1 MNEQQPEFSRI
12 VRLNEVGDGR
22 RERHIVADDGER
34 VALAR
39 RFGLITL
46 DRLEATLTVAP
57 DPLGWRVAGRFS
69 ASLEQP
75 CVATGDPVAA
85 SLDQPFALIFV
96 REGEASGEIS
106 DEEIELSDEDCDVI
120 PLEGEKIDIGEAV
133 AQSLSLALDPY
144 PRVADADARLKALGV
159 MSEEDAGPFAALA
172 ALRKSA
178 D

>member
-1 MNEQQPEFSRI
+1 
-12 VRLNEVGDGR
+12 
-22 RERHIVADDGER
+22 
-34 VALAR
+34 
-39 RFGLITL
+39 
-46 DRLEATLTVAP
+46 
-57 DPLGWRVAGRFS
+57 
-69 ASLEQP
+69 
-75 CVATGDPVAA
+75 
-85 SLDQPFALIFV
+85 
-96 REGEASGEIS
+96 
-106 DEEIELSDEDCDVI
+106 VI